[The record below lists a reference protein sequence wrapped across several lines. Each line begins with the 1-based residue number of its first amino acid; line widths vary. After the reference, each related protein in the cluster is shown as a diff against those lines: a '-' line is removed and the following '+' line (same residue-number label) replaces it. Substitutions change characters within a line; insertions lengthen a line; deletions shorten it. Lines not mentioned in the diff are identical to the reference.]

1 MWFVVGYHREVFR
14 RSFPVIETDSL
25 RLISYKS
32 LEHPDSE
39 STQSPFQF
47 RKSCSMKLVVKDKEP
62 GDLVLWSAVFAF
74 VQFRYNGFEKL
85 CSVDFIYFSPQLWIS
100 SCFVVIFMS
109 VFLSVF
115 KVKAKVQCETFHFFA
130 KTLKFITISIF
141 HQSLIY
147 KERGLVRQIFTQLS
161 RFDITCISL
170 QQGKYSLYFLNIP
183 GYQTNIFFN
192 FDLWIKYEE

>member
-1 MWFVVGYHREVFR
+1 
-14 RSFPVIETDSL
+14 
-25 RLISYKS
+25 
-32 LEHPDSE
+32 
-39 STQSPFQF
+39 
-47 RKSCSMKLVVKDKEP
+47 
-62 GDLVLWSAVFAF
+62 
-74 VQFRYNGFEKL
+74 
-85 CSVDFIYFSPQLWIS
+85 
-100 SCFVVIFMS
+100 MS

-130 KTLKFITISIF
+130 KTLKFIAISIF

-161 RFDITCISL
+161 RFDISL

-192 FDLWIKYEE
+192 FDL

>member
-1 MWFVVGYHREVFR
+1 
-14 RSFPVIETDSL
+14 
-25 RLISYKS
+25 
-32 LEHPDSE
+32 
-39 STQSPFQF
+39 
-47 RKSCSMKLVVKDKEP
+47 
-62 GDLVLWSAVFAF
+62 
-74 VQFRYNGFEKL
+74 
-85 CSVDFIYFSPQLWIS
+85 
-100 SCFVVIFMS
+100 MS

-130 KTLKFITISIF
+130 KTLKFIAISIF

-183 GYQTNIFFN
+183 GYQTNFFFN
-192 FDLWIKYEE
+192 FDL